1 MGSKAKNYKDNY
13 TDFVADLKEMVELAE
28 NKFSERNAFCFERD
42 GEEKAITFSQFANDI
57 RALGTYF
64 YSLGIKNSKI
74 ALIGENSYE
83 WIVTYFAAVNG
94 SNVIVPLD
102 KELAYGEAINLI
114 KNSESCALVYSD
126 LKKNIAEE
134 CHNDEELKVEH
145 YINMKDFADILEKGY
160 ELIDA
165 GDNSFVDE
173 KIDREKMCA
182 IIYTSGTTGNPKGVM
197 LSHKNLA
204 SDVVFSIRN
213 LDVPLDTVVVL
224 PLNHTMGAMAGVLCQ
239 IHLGSCV
246 YINNN
251 LKSVLKDINKGRPR
265 HMSVVP
271 LFIETFYKNIWRNV
285 EKQGKTKLLKSMI
298 KVSNALRK
306 VGIDLRR
313 VFFKSVLDAFGGR
326 LEMLISGGA
335 PIDDLYMDGFDAL
348 GIQLING
355 YGITECS
362 PIVATNR
369 TKFYRSGSVGVAVPG
384 VEVKI
389 IDKTESGEGEIC
401 VKGDTVMMGYY
412 KNPEAT
418 EEAFVDGWFKTGD
431 IGYIDDDGFIY
442 ITGRKKN
449 MILLAN
455 GKNVYPEEIETLVLR
470 IEGVNEAMVY
480 GANTHIAVEIYAED
494 ASMQDV
500 IRKEIDKINETLPT
514 FKRLREI
521 VFRDEEFEKTTT
533 KKIKRFKY

>member
-13 TDFVADLKEMVELAE
+13 TDFVADLKEMVANAE
-28 NKFSERNAFCFERD
+28 SKFGDKNAFRFERN
-42 GEEKAITFSQFANDI
+42 GEEIAITFSQFANDI

-64 YSLGIKNSKI
+64 YSIGIKDSKI
-74 ALIGENSYE
+74 ALMGENSYE

-114 KNSESCALVYSD
+114 KNSESIAFVHSD
-126 LKKNIAEE
+126 LKKSIAEE
-134 CHNDEELKVEH
+134 CHKDTDVKVEH
-145 YINMKDFADILEKGY
+145 YINMNDFADIIEKGY

-165 GDNSFVDE
+165 GDTSFIDE
-173 KIDREKMCA
+173 EIDREKLCA

-197 LSHKNLA
+197 LNHKNLA
-204 SDVVFSIRN
+204 SNIMFSIRN

-224 PLNHTMGAMAGVLCQ
+224 PLNHTFGAMAGVLCQ

-251 LKSVLKDINKGRPR
+251 LKTILKDIGKSKPR
-265 HMSVVP
+265 HIAVVP

-285 EKQGKTKLLKSMI
+285 EKQGKTKLLKKMI

-313 VFFKSVLDAFGGR
+313 VFFKSILDAFGGR
-326 LEMLISGGA
+326 LEMIISGGA
-335 PIDDLYMDGFDAL
+335 PIDDLYMDGFDDL

-369 TKFYRSGSVGVAVPG
+369 TMFYRSGTVGVAVPG

-389 IDKTESGEGEIC
+389 ADTLESGEGEIC

-412 KNPEAT
+412 NNPEAT
-418 EEAFVDGWFKTGD
+418 AEVLVDGWFKTGD
-431 IGYIDDDGFIY
+431 IGYIDEDGFIY

-470 IEGVNEAMVY
+470 VEGVTEALVY

-494 ASMQDV
+494 ASMQGS
-500 IRKEIDKINETLPT
+500 IRAEIEKINDTLPT
-514 FKRLREI
+514 YKRLREV

>member
-42 GEEKAITFSQFANDI
+42 GEEKSITFSQFANDI

-173 KIDREKMCA
+173 KIDRERMCA

-494 ASMQDV
+494 ASTQDV

>member
-42 GEEKAITFSQFANDI
+42 GEEKSITFSQFANDI

-173 KIDREKMCA
+173 KIDRERMCA